1 MTRSFPLL
9 SPFGPTFGWSTSC
22 LPRHSVVVKSKLV
35 AYQSSLRTSTL
46 NLSMDLSSLIGK
58 IIKQVSFSH
67 RKFFFA
73 SIIFFSAQ
81 RNVCKLK
88 TKGCDWVAKLRV
100 CFVKASASFS
110 KRIRHSPRE
119 SNLWFLGGKLLLPH
133 PCISE
138 KSVVKSKLVRACYYR
153 C

>member
-1 MTRSFPLL
+1 
-9 SPFGPTFGWSTSC
+9 
-22 LPRHSVVVKSKLV
+22 
-35 AYQSSLRTSTL
+35 
-46 NLSMDLSSLIGK
+46 MDLSSLIGK

-100 CFVKASASFS
+100 CFVKEIASLLVSVFS
-110 KRIRHSPRE
+110 KRLRNSPRE
-119 SNLWFLGGKLLLPH
+119 SNLWFSWQQTSSSSSVL
-133 PCISE
+133 SVS
-138 KSVVKSKLVRACYYR
+138 SVVKSEGIKK
-153 C
+153 

>member
-1 MTRSFPLL
+1 
-9 SPFGPTFGWSTSC
+9 
-22 LPRHSVVVKSKLV
+22 
-35 AYQSSLRTSTL
+35 
-46 NLSMDLSSLIGK
+46 MDLSSLIGK

-81 RNVCKLK
+81 RNSYKLEK
-88 TKGCDWVAKLRV
+88 KGCDWLAKLRV

-119 SNLWFLGGKLLLPH
+119 SNLWFSWQQTSSSSSVL
-133 PCISE
+133 SVS
-138 KSVVKSKLVRACYYR
+138 SVVKSEGIKK
-153 C
+153 